1 MMSRLGRSGLGLSL
15 FVLSAAHA
23 AAGPITWNFTGTFTD
38 GGSAS
43 GSFIFDA
50 GLDTYSS
57 VNINTTTNGPIS
69 GANYLVTE
77 PQFTNTSTSVV
88 FAPAV
93 VANYTNTHIL
103 VLTFPTALTN
113 AGGTISINAPFS
125 GEGNCSASNCNGN
138 NSVLRLFSS
147 GSVTSGAA
155 VTATPEPS
163 SIMMAGLGLAALA
176 AWRNRAKRQA

>member
-57 VNINTTTNGPIS
+57 VNISTTS
-69 GANYLVTE
+69 GSAFGGAHYLVAE
-77 PQFTNTSTSVV
+77 PQFTNNSANVD

-93 VANYTNTHIL
+93 VGDYTGTP
-103 VLTFPTALTN
+103 VLFLLFSTPLTN
-113 AGGTISINAPFS
+113 AGGTIAINTS
-125 GEGNCSASNCNGN
+125 SSSEENCTAINCNGN
-138 NSVLRLFSS
+138 NSVLRFFSS
-147 GSVTSGAA
+147 GSVRSGAA